1 MVADIYSARSR
12 PVSRPYHKPAARL
25 HNGKGR
31 YIQIVILRVTGTYS
45 RANISEDGYMMHMM
59 HTQPAG
65 ALGGPSRGFV
75 FTWRLTQRCARHGG
89 KAPGT
94 RRRAAQRCS
103 ALLSMCQRQPSESH
117 DKGHGCNSSQ
127 LCCGRRFRLVGLSCE
142 LDRMH

>member
-103 ALLSMCQRQPSESH
+103 ACASASQAKATTKDMAATAHSCAAAADSVLSASAAA
-117 DKGHGCNSSQ
+117 G
-127 LCCGRRFRLVGLSCE
+127 CE